1 MFKFINSELKNKI
14 LNIRDIIATST
25 QCSVPIPVI
34 SASLNYYDSI
44 FSKHKIGQITQ
55 LQRNYFGNHKLINKN
70 NNKYFSPDWN
80 EKNE

>member
-1 MFKFINSELKNKI
+1 M
-14 LNIRDIIATST
+14 
-25 QCSVPIPVI
+25 PIPVI

-70 NNKYFSPDWN
+70 TNQYFAPNWN
-80 EKNE
+80 EDNE